1 MQTRGKNISALTK
14 TKRDPS
20 DEHENKNEKFLEK
33 RKHPFRNFAELY
45 QEQEKEKEE
54 KTAHLQ
60 KTTILWIWD

>member
-1 MQTRGKNISALTK
+1 MTM

-20 DEHENKNEKFLEK
+20 EEHENKREKFLEK

-45 QEQEKEKEE
+45 QEQEEEKEE

-60 KTTILWIWD
+60 KTTIL